1 MNPGSDCLD
10 DEEVELIKQME
21 RNGADYAMIARTISE
36 RTGYLY
42 TANQMRYLSKKEA
55 ALLADGL
62 NPDASS
68 ADNLIAEFRKR
79 YVLRVPCMIRCFRSY
94 AFFVAM
100 RTVLPAVVLSF
111 FLEVLREVL
120 SAVFFFW

>member
-1 MNPGSDCLD
+1 MAEDTCPFSLTIFMGPDELWYLAVASSTKKGGIVFHEGHPPVTPDLMNPGSDCLD

-55 ALLADGL
+55 
-62 NPDASS
+62 SS
-68 ADNLIAEFRKR
+68 GGSFAAACNEKQAGEE
-79 YVLRVPCMIRCFRSY
+79 YESRV
-94 AFFVAM
+94 
-100 RTVLPAVVLSF
+100 
-111 FLEVLREVL
+111 
-120 SAVFFFW
+120 

>member
-55 ALLADGL
+55 ALADGL

-94 AFFVAM
+94 S
-100 RTVLPAVVLSF
+100 TLL
-111 FLEVLREVL
+111 
-120 SAVFFFW
+120 